1 MRRIKA
7 HNFHCRGREI
17 FNSKCFR
24 YKFHKF
30 LLAHDTR
37 LLSFTATALHQF
49 FKPVSTQSLFIYIS
63 LYYFSLSLNLEILKF
78 KKKKNPLQIV
88 FIFRSYYPFFFF
100 FFFLCI
106 LIIFTNVG
114 ARKSRL
120 GVNQETYQNFPKL
133 SDRTEAQTSL
143 VVTIAVHKFSMKFSL
158 FLNASIVFLFSLFS
172 N

>member
-78 KKKKNPLQIV
+78 KKKKKSTSNRIHLPQLL
-88 FIFRSYYPFFFF
+88 SYCFMHFDN
-100 FFFLCI
+100 FL
-106 LIIFTNVG
+106 TNVG